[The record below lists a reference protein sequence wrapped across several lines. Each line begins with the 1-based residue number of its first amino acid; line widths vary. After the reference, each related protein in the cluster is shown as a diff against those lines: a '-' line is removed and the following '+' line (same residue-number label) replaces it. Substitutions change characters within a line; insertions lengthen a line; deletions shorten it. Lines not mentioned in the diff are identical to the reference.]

1 MMMEHSKDLLDKI
14 STLSVEQQNI
24 MIKLL
29 DYIATSQYSKSQ
41 TQNLIRDDIREVIL
55 EENQNDSK

>member
-1 MMMEHSKDLLDKI
+1 MMEHSKDLLDKI

-24 MIKLL
+24 TIKLL